1 MPPRSPAAPK
11 KADGGESKQKDPDL
25 VALGAR
31 LRVLRKS
38 AGMSQEG
45 LAEAAGLHWTYVSQA
60 ERGLRNLTYKSL
72 LKLAKGL
79 GVGVGA
85 LVEG

>member
-1 MPPRSPAAPK
+1 MPPRPPAAPK
-11 KADGGESKQKDPDL
+11 KGEEDQAKPKDAEL

-31 LRVLRKS
+31 LRVLRE
-38 AGMSQEG
+38 AAEMSQEG
-45 LAEAAGLHWTYVSQA
+45 LAEASGLHWTYLSQV
-60 ERGLRNLTYKSL
+60 ERGLRNPTYKSL

-79 GVGVGA
+79 GVGAGV